1 MKKVIGVYLL
11 LQAIIRGGCPFLSLR
26 SDESFLPIVVLI
38 TCVLLIAGAIYM
50 VVLTFLDKARLR
62 QLSRFFVC
70 SIAVTVF
77 NIVFMF
83 FQPVEMIPTDSWV
96 TGNLFDILVAL
107 VILYYITRQKY
118 YIRAKYVSGGAPADG
133 DNAGSP
139 GQKARPTT

>member
-11 LQAIIRGGCPFLSLR
+11 LQALIRGGCLFLSLR
-26 SDESFLPIVVLI
+26 SDESSLPIVILI
-38 TCVLLIAGAIYM
+38 TCILLIAGAMYM

-62 QLSRFFVC
+62 QLSRFFVF

-107 VILYYITRQKY
+107 VILYYLTRQKY
-118 YIRAKYVSGGAPADG
+118 YIRAKYVSGGTQADEK
-133 DNAGSP
+133 NAVPSGE
-139 GQKARPTT
+139 KARPTA